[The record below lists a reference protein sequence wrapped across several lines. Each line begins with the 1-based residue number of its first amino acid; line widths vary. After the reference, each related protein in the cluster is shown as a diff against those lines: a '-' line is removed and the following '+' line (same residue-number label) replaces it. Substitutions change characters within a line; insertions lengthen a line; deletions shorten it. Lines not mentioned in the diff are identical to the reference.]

1 MRARGSRI
9 LALGVGIATLV
20 GVSATP
26 VLAVAPG
33 NDDIGSPIV
42 VGAIPYSNDQDTSEA
57 TTGGTDADCAGM
69 SHTVWY
75 RFTPSEDGRL
85 EANTFTSD
93 YDTTLAVGT
102 PDGGGIDV
110 IACNDDAGG
119 TVQSRVRWDAEAGVT
134 YLFQV
139 GSFDDGPG
147 GHLVFN
153 LLSAPA
159 GGLPSVTLTLD
170 SIGRFDRAGVA
181 TISGTVSCT
190 GSNWVYIEVGVRQSV
205 GRFAV
210 SGWGY
215 DEPGCSPEPTA
226 WQTRVSAWNG
236 KFAGGKAQVSLFA
249 GTCNDDDECDSVA
262 IERQIRLRR
271 R

>member
-9 LALGVGIATLV
+9 LALGVGIAALV
-20 GVSATP
+20 GVSVTP
-26 VLAVAPG
+26 VLATVPG

-42 VGAIPYSNDQDTSEA
+42 VDAIPYSNDQDTSDA
-57 TTGGTDADCAGM
+57 TTGGSDADCAGA

-75 RFTPSEDGRL
+75 ELTPSEDGRL

-110 IACNDDAGG
+110 IACNDDAGPG
-119 TVQSRVRWDAEAGVT
+119 LQSRVRWDAQAGVT

-139 GSFDDGPG
+139 GSFGEGPG

-153 LLSAPA
+153 LLAAPA
-159 GGLPSVTLTLD
+159 GGPPSVTLTLD

-190 GSNWVYIEVGVRQSV
+190 GSDWVYMEVSLRQSV

-215 DEPGCSPEPTA
+215 DERDCSPEPAA
-226 WQTRVSAWNG
+226 WQIGVSSWNG

-249 GTCNDDDECDSVA
+249 GTCNDEECDSVA